1 MSGYLF
7 NLAGGPVCWS
17 SRKQRTTATSSTEAE
32 YVAQCGA
39 AKEAVYLRQFL
50 NELGRPLTTPTTV
63 YADNTGAIALAQNPT
78 QSIRSRH
85 IDFQY
90 HYTRE
95 KLNDGTIV
103 LEYTPTDEMIA
114 DGMTKA
120 LAPPKFARFRE
131 QLGMKSLS
139 ALHDA

>member
-1 MSGYLF
+1 M
-7 NLAGGPVCWS
+7 
-17 SRKQRTTATSSTEAE
+17 
-32 YVAQCGA
+32 
-39 AKEAVYLRQFL
+39 
-50 NELGRPLTTPTTV
+50 GRPLHAPTTI

-95 KLNDGTIV
+95 KVADSTIA
-103 LEYTPTDEMIA
+103 LEYIPTDEMIA

-120 LAPPKFARFRE
+120 LSPPKFARFRE
-131 QLGMKSLS
+131 QLGMVSLS
-139 ALHDA
+139 ALYEA